1 MVQRVHLLLDRS
13 DDLYATASGADDGY
27 FSAVEVVAFFVGGRV
42 HEFAF
47 EGMQTFNIRPFPVVQ
62 DAAGVDEEF
71 GTVFNY
77 NIFFEVADLKAPE
90 SG

>member
-1 MVQRVHLLLDRS
+1 
-13 DDLYATASGADDGY
+13 
-27 FSAVEVVAFFVGGRV
+27 V

-47 EGMQTFNIRPFPVVQ
+47 EGMQTLNIRPFPVVQ

-71 GTVFNY
+71 GSVFND

-90 SG
+90 TG